1 MRRPVVECTQRHPLE
16 LGGFQLLERHF
27 CMFDMGLVVG
37 EHELED
43 KMELWSYGGEVGVVV
58 KVMVGPD
65 ADFNGL
71 GMMLGVVVTVIGSCA
86 GRVPGT
92 GTWRFIVAEVGM
104 MVASLVVG
112 ERWHPGIGQC

>member
-1 MRRPVVECTQRHPLE
+1 
-16 LGGFQLLERHF
+16 
-27 CMFDMGLVVG
+27 MFDMGLVVG

-43 KMELWSYGGEVGVVV
+43 KMESRGSEREVGV
-58 KVMVGPD
+58 GPA

-71 GMMLGVVVTVIGSCA
+71 GMMLGGVVTAIGSCA

-92 GTWRFIVAEVGM
+92 GTWRFIGAEVGM

-112 ERWHPGIGQC
+112 ERWHPGTGQC